1 MRARSTFISGNVP
14 SLTCRTLPPSRRLRY
29 HVFFVAP
36 AINLNPRTARLLLSE
51 YQVAFLTLIE
61 ARFWLLKAIFGITG
75 PFVLQHILQQIGPAC
90 YDKIR

>member
-1 MRARSTFISGNVP
+1 MSRDHAGRAYLAQLVD
-14 SLTCRTLPPSRRLRY
+14 

-75 PFVLQHILQQIGPAC
+75 PFVLQHILQQIGPA
-90 YDKIR
+90 